1 MINYAKEILSKV
13 SFDKNLF
20 KRELR
25 KFLTRAENDQER
37 TELKSWVVGKFE
49 KKHPDTIKEAF
60 TDEENLAA

>member
-25 KFLTRAENDQER
+25 KFLTRANNDQER
-37 TELKSWVVGKFE
+37 TELKSWVVGKF
-49 KKHPDTIKEAF
+49 KQKHPDTIKEAF
-60 TDEENLAA
+60 NDEENIAA